1 MSTEGFGV
9 ITATE
14 TTLGGRGLAARLL
27 NQETD
32 ALEEVLSRYQARIFS
47 VAYKIVRNH
56 HDAQEITQD
65 TLFAIYRKIGTFR
78 GDSSLCAWICRIAMN
93 ISYMKLRRRRKEPH
107 IPIEEM
113 PCQGGEESFRAA
125 ILADQKR
132 LADEWIVQRE
142 IMEKVRIALGELP
155 EKYRQILHLEISHDY
170 SNAEIGQRLNL
181 SMGTVKS
188 RLHRARVLLR
198 GEMKH
203 LVGSSN

>member
-203 LVGSSN
+203 YVGSSN